1 MCIPSWHWNLQRY
14 AYGYYFIINFLGLL
28 RQVEDVVDG
37 FGTLVYPIVNRTI
50 NLSSCKI
57 LLLLI
62 IVLAGKVYI
71 YICVRISHTS
81 AFVSISI
88 CHVMSCDV
96 MSYDVMSYDIC
107 VTMMQ

>member
-1 MCIPSWHWNLQRY
+1 MLMV
-14 AYGYYFIINFLGLL
+14 IILLLIFLGLL
-28 RQVEDVVDG
+28 RQVENVVDG

-57 LLLLI
+57 HLLLI
-62 IVLAGKVYI
+62 IVLVKYT

-96 MSYDVMSYDIC
+96 MSCDFV
-107 VTMMQ
+107 